1 MRLAMAVFTLSSGLG
16 LQAQM
21 QAVRSYP
28 PGLGASSRMGISSR
42 SVAIGNGMIAVGAPY
57 HGTAGAV
64 FVFEEKTGKHL
75 FTLLGSVHTGAEL
88 FGWAVDISGTKLIV
102 GAPFTDLLASGNAGA
117 AYVFDLRTRQVVQS
131 IISANFQA
139 GDNWGYSVDL
149 DGEMIALGATYADT
163 HGAVELWRLSNPNR
177 LHRIQTLS
185 PLVSNTA
192 RFGQALALEN
202 GILAVGAPGEYVSF
216 SQNHAGRI
224 FVFDAMSN
232 TQLFEGSSNTAG
244 TGEEFGSA
252 VAMNGNFLVVAAPG
266 VTAPNGGPGLV
277 AIYRLNNLNG
287 GYGSFGGVGA
297 ISSVAID
304 QGMLAMS
311 APDSAVRLENGV
323 SEFLPYPKAALP
335 GDSMGASVA
344 VRGSLVVTT
353 APGDDSGSS
362 NGGALWR
369 FSPVA
374 QVAPTD
380 PALATGDS
388 MPSSGNAVLSA
399 IGPAVASQFG
409 NPVMIGTL
417 MGGDALGERRFA
429 VWGRQGANGIRML
442 TRAGFPGAPQAR
454 WTSFSQVLTREDNW
468 HWLRGTIAGPGITTA
483 NNVAYNYFD
492 VANATTTRVLQ
503 NGTLFGT
510 GAIRSF
516 AGDGRA
522 NDNNSTLAVPVTYSP
537 NAGLVLG
544 SSVADSGIVEVGTG
558 GLVKEWREGVTVA
571 PDGLRRLGQMSPRF
585 GIQDGNFAMTHFLQ
599 GAPAVSNQIIQWLGT
614 EQARTGMLAQSDT
627 GPLSNYTAITGEVG
641 NGAYCVYRANL
652 ALSVT
657 AGITTASN
665 EGLFSNRTGNPA
677 KMVLLEGFP
686 VASSDFTPSGA
697 ISRFLEFG
705 IASAGDIFALVQ
717 LRGAGINASNDQALI
732 LAKAGLGGSLE
743 VLLREGATAPGCH
756 GARIG
761 TILKVDFTGHR
772 NGSLN
777 HYGVIVS
784 LVVEPGGASATDN
797 LVLLRGNTRRGTAS
811 QLALRRPY
819 LVRRKG
825 HQVVSAAGVQTYT
838 SFELPCVIRDASGAL
853 NTGLGHMV
861 DTLTGAILVK
871 AMLSSGRQELLTIE

>member
-1 MRLAMAVFTLSSGLG
+1 MRLAMAVFALCSGLG

-28 PGLGASSRMGISSR
+28 PGLAASSRMGISSR

-64 FVFEEKTGKHL
+64 FVFDEKMGKHL

-131 IISANFQA
+131 IISANFLA

-163 HGAVELWRLSNPNR
+163 HGAVELWRLGNPNR

-185 PLVSNTA
+185 PLVANDA

-202 GILAVGAPGEYVSF
+202 GILAVGAPGEYVTYTG
-216 SQNHAGRI
+216 NHAGRF
-224 FVFDAMSN
+224 FVFDAVANS
-232 TQLFEGSSNTAG
+232 QLFEGSITGGA
-244 TGEEFGSA
+244 GEEFGSA
-252 VAMNGNFLVVAAPG
+252 LAMNGNLLAVAAPG
-266 VTAPNGGPGLV
+266 VTPQNGGPGLV
-277 AIYRLNNLNG
+277 ALYSLNNLNG
-287 GYGSFGGVGA
+287 GFGSFGGVGA

-304 QGMLAMS
+304 EGRLAMS
-311 APDSAVRLENGV
+311 APDSAVRLGNGV
-323 SEFLPYPKAALP
+323 NEYLPYPKGALT
-335 GDSMGASVA
+335 GDSMGASLA

-362 NGGALWR
+362 NGGAFWR

-374 QVAPTD
+374 QVEPTD

-388 MPSSGNAVLSA
+388 MPSSGNAILSA

-417 MGGDALGERRFA
+417 AGGDALGERRFA
-429 VWGRQGANGIRML
+429 VWGRQGANGIRL
-442 TRAGFPGAPQAR
+442 LAQTGLPAAPQAR

-468 HWLRGTIAGPGITTA
+468 HWLRGTIAGPGITNA
-483 NNVAYNYFD
+483 NNVAFNHYD
-492 VANATTTRVLQ
+492 VANSSTTRVLQ
-503 NGTLFGT
+503 SGTLLGT

-516 AGDGRA
+516 SGDARA
-522 NDNNSTLAVPVTYSP
+522 NDNNATLAVPVIYSP
-537 NAGLVLG
+537 SAGLVLG
-544 SSVADSGIVEVGTG
+544 TTAADSGIVEVGPA

-571 PDGLRRLGQMSPRF
+571 PDGIRRLGQLSSRF

-599 GAPAVSNQIIQWLGT
+599 GAPAASNQIIQWLGT
-614 EQARTGMLAQSDT
+614 EQARTGTLAQADT
-627 GPLSNYTAITGEVG
+627 GSLSNYTTITGEVG

-677 KMVLLEGFP
+677 KMVLLKNFP
-686 VASSDFTPSGA
+686 VASSDFAPSGA

-705 IASAGDIFALVQ
+705 IASTGDIIALVQ
-717 LRGAGINASNDQALI
+717 LRGAGINGSNDLALI
-732 LAKAGLGGSLE
+732 LAKAGLGGSTE
-743 VLLREGATAPGCH
+743 VLLREGASAPGCH

-772 NGSLN
+772 NGTLN
-777 HYGVIVS
+777 HYGVIAS
-784 LVVEPGGASATDN
+784 LVVEPGGASATNN

-825 HQVVSAAGVQTYT
+825 HQVVSAGGVQTYT

-861 DTLTGAILVK
+861 DALTGAILVK
-871 AMLSSGRQELLTIE
+871 ARLSTGRQELLTIE